1 MAGSRYAPYQRLSA
15 ISPLRASIYGPT
27 TTRVVSSRMVMSKKQ
42 IKRRKKKK
50 KKNMAPVSGGS
61 HRSRRTQRIVFT
73 VFALLIVVSFL
84 VSLVVSRG
92 RGF

>member
-1 MAGSRYAPYQRLSA
+1 MLLANSLGDLPSFGPQSTSHHDQRG
-15 ISPLRASIYGPT
+15 IIVDR
-27 TTRVVSSRMVMSKKQ
+27 MSKKQ

-61 HRSRRTQRIVFT
+61 HRSRRTQRIIFT
-73 VFALLIVVSFL
+73 VFALLIVASFL

>member
-1 MAGSRYAPYQRLSA
+1 MA
-15 ISPLRASIYGPT
+15 
-27 TTRVVSSRMVMSKKQ
+27 MSKKQ

-50 KKNMAPVSGGS
+50 KKNMVQSSGGRQR
-61 HRSRRTQRIVFT
+61 HMRTQRIVFT

-92 RGF
+92 F

>member
-50 KKNMAPVSGGS
+50 KNMVQSSGG
-61 HRSRRTQRIVFT
+61 HLRTQRIVFT

-92 RGF
+92 F